1 MRHEEDINLS
11 IDTCMT
17 SLFSSTW
24 MCRHCGREACGQ
36 CYKTIHEL
44 TSDPNKQ
51 EVVVRRERHAQANP
65 FFLSCARRTEHTIAS
80 FNPVSRFLQKEL
92 DDSVSE
98 MEQLVGKNA
107 DVNSKEEEGDERN
120 SKGDSTVGSEG
131 TVASSS
137 AEVKR
142 EGRIESGDN
151 QGQSQFAV
159 GADALAD
166 SGVGIGAK
174 RESNRTTVDPPTDTT
189 NSVVIASANPLSS
202 TIDNAQPANLSSSST
217 SSKVSSS
224 EGNDDGVCTLVAVPV
239 PPSLSSASSSASSL
253 PPVSATSSSLPTWP
267 VPYYTGDS
275 LTEAAFSALWAKG
288 VPLVVT
294 GLLGR
299 FQIEWTPEY
308 FKAKYGSQACIILEC
323 QLDTNKRVTV
333 GDFFE
338 WFGKYEGRT
347 ECWKLKVSHKFVS
360 HSLCSAAPSGR
371 GNAREINSS
380 SMSWV

>member
-107 DVNSKEEEGDERN
+107 DMNSKEEEGDERN

-174 RESNRTTVDPPTDTT
+174 RESNRTTVDPPTDPT

-224 EGNDDGVCTLVAVPV
+224 EGNDDGVCTLVADPV